1 MCVMATLGQDRCIV
15 PNWVRF
21 AHGVWKLGG
30 GDCLVGS
37 GRTHIT
43 PKGPS
48 SSMESVERGWTV
60 GDKVSSRTCRD
71 ASVAAAVYL
80 INQHFEERLYIL
92 TQFCI
97 VRFTGRIGVS
107 RRTLGAEVGMG
118 RPGGPGRAH
127 DGPSPW
133 GIPDE
138 PGGDL
143 GLAGLADTVLAT
155 VTADDMRKLLQTYP
169 PRLRRGLLVQ
179 VGLRDGRKVSLGTSE
194 AVLRTLRSGESRRRG
209 ALQDMIS
216 SSFAQGF
223 GNADGLTSEDCC
235 ALLEPAAA
243 AEVLDRAPV
252 LRGSLL
258 WESPVSIQYWCLA
271 RVAELNRPL
280 APVALGLMAAEP
292 TGLGDGADVVA
303 AAWRTLCERHPGLPE
318 RPIGLLDLQELAR
331 RRPTGPPSTD
341 QEIDTSMTSDVTGE
355 TSPGASADR
364 WAELEEAAA
373 ALENLRGGL
382 PVAAGAADRV
392 AAALHVGRRPEDD
405 DVALIGEV
413 VANFDTVLVHAEAV
427 ASGTSPAC
435 DLASLSAALETARQ
449 AETRAARVRALVG
462 VQGPD
467 MVAGPL
473 EEVRRMARAGGS
485 DGLDVFAELIEVA
498 SRKDSFQRAAE
509 LAEKAREQLPETCR
523 MLVDAALMGHL
534 TIVPL
539 PGEGAESI
547 HVLPVDETEGDPRA
561 GVVEGDPG
569 STEAADDEAVSAGA
583 PAARDEAANPPE
595 TNDDGSADDDLA
607 GLDAL
612 IAETFPEERPTTSVP
627 GTETAGGDPLAEAE
641 PGVVDVPSG
650 PVTLTASES
659 FEPEPLPDEA
669 IGKADESGPCS
680 DRTASAVLAPQLAE
694 AEAAAL
700 RAGRLGLAGLLRSAV
715 GRPGAEEAARR
726 CAAIAAEMSVFAGPL
741 SAEFAAAASEVSAED
756 LADDPAG
763 RLLAWG
769 AAVKA
774 GLVHPTPE
782 STRLLEELTGVVPGF
797 PGLVECGEA
806 FIGAARSG
814 AYLGS
819 GVPGRARGAAESTMI
834 RRQAVREAS
843 RQLEEERHR
852 KIKYQLGTEVW
863 KALLKRDEPIGRLLT
878 IAAQDDPVLADE
890 AATEI
895 TRLRASGEIDRL
907 LDETARRIAARRRTK
922 KIIAGARNQ
931 LVVKVKNAVDT
942 VGEWVRAVKEAEI
955 QEAAGAQDWRLGPL
969 GQLQES
975 IGANRHRIIAGL
987 DGLAT
992 PPDDVLAA
1000 AAEVTRGLLVQ
1011 TFDLLDGAPVPETE
1025 PALAHVINR
1034 DLLLAAEI
1042 ALDPV
1047 SFEPLQPPTV
1057 EQLVPVAFADDRG
1070 WRAAFEQRAE
1080 RGDHEGTLGIVMVL
1094 ERLDPET
1101 AVELRRRRDELIPQ
1115 ARAAKDARIDEVRN
1129 LVADWARDGALT
1141 ENEIR
1146 RADEALDPLTGD
1158 RRDFDQIER
1167 SLDELLAR
1175 LEEWRR
1181 SGIERERARLDERA
1195 RDDSRVA
1202 AVRDRIAER
1211 IEQGDLTTAR
1221 EFLAQVEAGKQLHE
1235 PPEGIDHLQR
1245 FYPAFPR
1252 AFAAGAGRAG
1262 NRARKQETSEF
1273 LTELMDALRAG
1284 RDVDDPDLAEL
1295 LQGAGIGIPALRN
1308 ARREEAREGLRQWKA
1323 CGLGSKTAG
1332 NLRTAITPILRMI
1345 GLEGVQGDAPVAPGG
1360 SHRIWIDLEQVRMVG
1375 KPLLPAFGSRMSP
1388 SGDRLRLLL
1397 VWRRPG
1403 PQQLIELLKGQ
1414 PEDQTVLVWYFGVL
1428 SPEER
1433 QQLAAAARRRPAPV
1447 AGVLDDV
1454 AISYLA
1460 CMPEADWATTV
1471 TLMAPFTAT
1480 NPYAPIGD
1488 VPDEMFYGR
1497 DAQLRE
1503 VTDRTGSSFVYGGRQ
1518 LGKSALLRKAE
1529 RHIRATDP
1537 ARTVILENI
1546 QTVGKVTPPERLW
1559 ARLADKLAHAGLI
1572 PTGLAQREQVREAL
1586 REWALNDPQRQVL
1599 ILLDEADH
1607 FLNEDAK
1614 GAVFENVTQLRDLM
1628 DETGRRVKVVFAGL
1642 HQTAR
1647 FQSLTNQPLAHLGT
1661 PIAVGPL
1668 EPQDAFDLLVEPLA
1682 TLGFRFPETLA
1693 ARVIAEANN
1702 APALVQL
1709 FAEELLTR
1717 LRRNPN
1723 ATRRFPYEITH
1734 DDVVEVWRD
1743 KALARGFRD
1752 RFEWTL
1758 NLDKRYKVIAYTVAL
1773 HALTYGA
1780 DATLSVGELAEQ
1792 CRYWWEP
1799 GFEDCGSDDFRSL
1812 LDECVN
1818 LGVLGLDA
1826 DRYRLRTPHILN
1838 LLGGAS
1844 GVEDVLQNA
1853 GEFEK
1858 PDSFHAHSYRGV
1870 FHNGPERSPLSSRQL
1885 TSLFRPH
1892 DLVHVVAGSRALHG
1906 ERVAAALQQEEIGHP
1921 GVKVHL
1927 VGPGQLTFDGAVGR
1941 ADRHDGH
1948 TVIVVN
1954 VPEGKTEQQFARRLD
1969 EARRAVASPRNGTL
1983 AVVLVTGVQLACVW
1997 RDILS
2002 ADGVDLVELRRFDR
2016 LAIRQWMW
2024 EDSHG
2029 FPDEAGQEALLAE
2042 TGGWPTLIGQVVNRL
2057 ADSGGDR
2064 DQALGQCREQLL
2076 RNPGEFVADTGVQA
2090 DECLA
2095 AAWQVLVMENTPDTP
2110 EELADLLDLH
2120 GEETVPALS
2129 EPALKEHGYSGT
2141 ADLVEALR
2149 LLGALE
2155 PREGR
2160 LSCEPVLAEATRR
2173 SGTHG

>member
-1 MCVMATLGQDRCIV
+1 M
-15 PNWVRF
+15 
-21 AHGVWKLGG
+21 
-30 GDCLVGS
+30 
-37 GRTHIT
+37 
-43 PKGPS
+43 
-48 SSMESVERGWTV
+48 
-60 GDKVSSRTCRD
+60 
-71 ASVAAAVYL
+71 
-80 INQHFEERLYIL
+80 
-92 TQFCI
+92 
-97 VRFTGRIGVS
+97 
-107 RRTLGAEVGMG
+107 
-118 RPGGPGRAH
+118 
-127 DGPSPW
+127 
-133 GIPDE
+133 
-138 PGGDL
+138 
-143 GLAGLADTVLAT
+143 LAT
-155 VTADDMRKLLQTYP
+155 VTAGDMRNLLQTYP
-169 PRLRRGLLVQ
+169 PKLRRVLLVQ
-179 VGLRDGRKVSLGTSE
+179 VGLRDAKKVSLRTSE

-209 ALQDMIS
+209 ALQDLIS
-216 SSFAQGF
+216 GGFAQGF
-223 GNADGLTSEDCC
+223 DNSDGLTADDCC
-235 ALLEPAAA
+235 ALLDLAAA
-243 AEVLDRAPV
+243 AEALDRAPV
-252 LRGSLL
+252 LRMSL
-258 WESPVSIQYWCLA
+258 VSEYPASIKYWCLA

-280 APVALGLMAAEP
+280 APVALGLMAAEQA
-292 TGLGDGADVVA
+292 GLGSGADAVA
-303 AAWRTLCERHPGLPE
+303 AAWRTLCDRHPELPE

-341 QEIDTSMTSDVTGE
+341 QEIETSVTSDVTGE
-355 TSPGASADR
+355 TSPGASTGRPAGL
-364 WAELEEAAA
+364 AEAAA
-373 ALENLRGGL
+373 ALEDLRDRL
-382 PVAAGAADRV
+382 PTAAGAADRV
-392 AAALHVGRRPEDD
+392 AAALCAGRRPEDG
-405 DVALIGEV
+405 DVVLIGDA
-413 VANFDTVLVHAEAV
+413 VAGFDTALNQVEAV
-427 ASGTSPAC
+427 ASGTAPAS
-435 DLASLSAALETARQ
+435 DLATLSAVLETARQ
-449 AETRAARVRALVG
+449 AEARASRIRTLAG

-467 MVAGPL
+467 MVTGPL
-473 EEVRRMARAGGS
+473 EEVRRMARSGAA
-485 DGLDVFAELIEVA
+485 DGLDVLAELIEVTT
-498 SRKDSFQRAAE
+498 RQDDFQRAAE
-509 LAEKAREQLPETCR
+509 LADKAREQLPEACR
-523 MLVDAALMGHL
+523 RLVDAALMRQL
-534 TIVPL
+534 TIVSPL
-539 PGEGAESI
+539 EVADSPDAGPA
-547 HVLPVDETEGDPRA
+547 DEPEGDL
-561 GVVEGDPG
+561 GVGTLEDG
-569 STEAADDEAVSAGA
+569 SDSAEATDGEAVHSGG
-583 PAARDEAANPPE
+583 PAVRDEAADAPE
-595 TNDDGSADDDLA
+595 THDDGSADDNLA

-612 IAETFPEERPTTSVP
+612 IAETFPKERPTAGVSGADTP
-627 GTETAGGDPLAEAE
+627 GDDAPAEAA
-641 PGVVDVPSG
+641 PMVVDVPSE
-650 PVTLTASES
+650 PVTLTASEG
-659 FEPEPLPDEA
+659 PEPGPSPDETTGEA
-669 IGKADESGPCS
+669 NETELRSGKA
-680 DRTASAVLAPQLAE
+680 ALAVFAPRLAE

-700 RAGRLGLAGLLRSAV
+700 RAGRLGLAGRLRSAV
-715 GRPGAEEAARR
+715 GRPGAEGAARR
-726 CAAIAAEMSVFAGPL
+726 CAAIAAEMTVFAGPL
-741 SAEFAAAASEVSAED
+741 SAEFAVASSEVSAEA
-756 LADDPAG
+756 LTDDPAG

-769 AAVKA
+769 AAIKA

-782 STRLLEELTGVVPGF
+782 STRLLEELTAVVPGF

-806 FIGAARSG
+806 FIRAARSG
-814 AYLGS
+814 VYLGS

-834 RRQAVREAS
+834 RRQAVREAA
-843 RQLEEERHR
+843 RQLEEEPHR
-852 KIKYQLGTEVW
+852 KIKKIKYQLGTEVW
-863 KALLKRDEPIGRLLT
+863 KALLQQDGPIGRLLA
-878 IAAQDDPVLADE
+878 IAAQDDPALADE

-895 TRLRASGEIDRL
+895 TRLRAGGEIDRM
-907 LDETARRIAARRRTK
+907 LDETVRRIAARRRTK

-931 LVVKVKNAVDT
+931 LVAKVKNAVDT
-942 VGEWVRAVKEAEI
+942 VGEWVRAVKEAET
-955 QEAAGAQDWRLGPL
+955 QDATGAQDWRLGPL

-975 IGANRHRIIAGL
+975 VGANRPRIIAGL
-987 DGLAT
+987 EGLAT
-992 PPDDVLAA
+992 SPDDVLA

-1025 PALAHVINR
+1025 PAVAHVINQ
-1034 DLLLAAEI
+1034 DLLLAAEV
-1042 ALDPV
+1042 ALDPA

-1057 EQLVPVAFADDRG
+1057 EQLVPVAFADDQV
-1070 WRAAFEQRAE
+1070 WRAAFERRAE
-1080 RGDHEGTLGIVMVL
+1080 RGDHEGTLGIVMLL
-1094 ERLDPET
+1094 ERRDPET
-1101 AVELRRRRDELIPQ
+1101 AVELRERRDELIPR
-1115 ARAAKDARIDEVRN
+1115 ARTAKNARIDEIRN
-1129 LVADWARDGALT
+1129 LVAGWARDGALT
-1141 ENEIR
+1141 ENEVR
-1146 RADEALDPLTGD
+1146 RADEALAPLTGD
-1158 RRDFDQIER
+1158 RRDFDQIGR

-1175 LEEWRR
+1175 LEQWRG

-1202 AVRDRIAER
+1202 AVRDRMAER

-1235 PPEGIDHLQR
+1235 PPEGIDHLRR
-1245 FYPAFPR
+1245 FYPAFPQS
-1252 AFAAGAGRAG
+1252 FAAGAGRAG
-1262 NRARKQETSEF
+1262 DRARKQETSEF

-1295 LQGAGIGIPALRN
+1295 LQGAGIGVPALRN

-1345 GLEGVQGDAPVAPGG
+1345 GLEGVQRDAPGVLGG
-1360 SHRIWIDLEQVRMVG
+1360 SHRIWIDLEQVRVMG

-1414 PEDQTVLVWYFGVL
+1414 PEDQTVLIWYFGVL

-1460 CMPEADWATTV
+1460 CMPEADWAITV

-1529 RHIRATDP
+1529 RRIRATDP

-1586 REWALNDPQRQVL
+1586 REWVLNDLQRQVL

-1607 FLNEDAK
+1607 FLNQDAK

-1661 PIAVGPL
+1661 AIAVGPL

-1709 FAEELLTR
+1709 FAEELLMR

-1723 ATRRFPYEITH
+1723 ATRRFPYEITL

-1773 HALTYGA
+1773 HALTNGA

-1812 LDECVN
+1812 LEECVN

-1838 LLGGAS
+1838 LLGGAT
-1844 GVEDVLQNA
+1844 GVEEVLQNA

-1858 PDSFHAHSYRGV
+1858 PDSFDAHSYRGV
-1870 FHNGPERSPLSSRQL
+1870 FRDGPERSPLSSRQL
-1885 TSLFRPH
+1885 TSLLRPH

-1921 GVKVHL
+1921 GVKVHF
-1927 VGPGQLTFDGAVGR
+1927 VGPGQLTFEGAVGR

-1969 EARRAVASPRNGTL
+1969 EARRAVASSRHGTL

-1997 RDILS
+1997 QDILS
-2002 ADGVDLVELRRFDR
+2002 GDGVDLVELRRFDR

-2029 FPDEAGQEALLAE
+2029 FPDEAGQETLLAE
-2042 TGGWPTLIGQVVNRL
+2042 TGGWPTLVGHVVNRL

-2064 DQALGQCREQLL
+2064 DQALGRCREQLR
-2076 RNPGEFVADTGVQA
+2076 RNPGEFVANTGVQA

-2095 AAWQVLVMENTPDTP
+2095 AAWQVLVDENTPEAP
-2110 EELADLLDLH
+2110 EDLADLLDLH
-2120 GEETVPALS
+2120 GEEAAPALS
-2129 EPALKEHGYSGT
+2129 ERTLKQNGYSGT
-2141 ADLVEALR
+2141 ADLVEVLR

-2155 PREGR
+2155 PQEGR
-2160 LSCEPVLAEATRR
+2160 LGCEPVLAEATRR
-2173 SGTHG
+2173 RGTR